1 MILPNNAHL
10 LSELIHSDTHMLVST
25 KTCANGLDTNDKEK
39 MTVVKYSSLLWDFWL
54 ATTFLDGFFVSS
66 VSHCHYSM
74 VHCFSVAHFLE
85 NKGTGKKE
93 KDQCLGAISV
103 LSHTGHSCNP
113 LFSCF
118 YLFGWFPSSYCCTKM
133 SPLVLNFCFNVRIT
147 CRLVSEKSF
156 HKVDTV
162 KHKNMCCR
170 TCAEK
175 KPPHWRKWNRGL
187 NGTNK
192 MLTDTMNASAM

>member
-1 MILPNNAHL
+1 
-10 LSELIHSDTHMLVST
+10 
-25 KTCANGLDTNDKEK
+25 
-39 MTVVKYSSLLWDFWL
+39 
-54 ATTFLDGFFVSS
+54 
-66 VSHCHYSM
+66 M

-93 KDQCLGAISV
+93 KEQCLGAISV
-103 LSHTGHSCNP
+103 LSHIGHSCNP

-162 KHKNMCCR
+162 KHKNICCR

-175 KPPHWRKWNRGL
+175 KPPHWENETKGWTVQARCWQIPWMQAPCRLNRDAWKEKAMG
-187 NGTNK
+187 GK
-192 MLTDTMNASAM
+192 FHFQCFSCLTPFL